1 MKGLMDRCLSQET
14 MVDHVRAKAEAI
26 EAELGELKAWKVIQE
41 NKLDLMRKLL
51 DEANAQMEALKKVL
65 KNKEDEIFKSKKQ
78 LHQAKEDVIKEYC
91 DSDALWYQW

>member
-1 MKGLMDRCLSQET
+1 MKGPMDRCLSQET
-14 MVDHVRAKAEAI
+14 MVDHVRVKAEAT
-26 EAELGELKAWKVIQE
+26 EVELGELKAWKVIQE
-41 NKLDLMRKLL
+41 NKFDLMRKIL

-65 KNKEDEIFKSKKQ
+65 KNKEDEISKSKKQ

>member
-14 MVDHVRAKAEAI
+14 MVDHVRAKAKAT

-65 KNKEDEIFKSKKQ
+65 KNKEDEISKSKKQ
-78 LHQAKEDVIKEYC
+78 LHQAKENVIKEYC